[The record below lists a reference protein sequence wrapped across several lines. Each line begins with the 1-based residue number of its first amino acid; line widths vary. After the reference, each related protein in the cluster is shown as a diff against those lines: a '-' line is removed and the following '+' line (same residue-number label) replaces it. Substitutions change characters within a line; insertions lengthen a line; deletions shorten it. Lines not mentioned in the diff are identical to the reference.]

1 MRVGLVIG
9 LVVLVGCAGEAE
21 EVDDSRSPAPGVT
34 GGEAGAPTVSA
45 ATGGGAPAP
54 ASGGSLPADPTGG
67 SPAASGGNVSG
78 ALGAAAGAVGSGGA
92 VGTGGEEAA
101 SGGVV
106 TGAMGGTEEGGG
118 EGGAEGPA
126 TGGASATGGAETG
139 GEATGGE
146 SSGGTDT
153 GGVGPRTGGSTTGGA
168 EPAACTYTCTTT
180 TTDADGATSA
190 STTRNT
196 YDPCVAGLA
205 ESSRCTQT
213 ESVAIATVC
222 SIDREPEPIECEPLS
237 PTGGG
242 GAGGAAPEEPAH
254 GKWILDGTC
263 VRLVAGACPSEGLL
277 REMCTTDE
285 HRSLALNT
293 EISEVREC
301 DDGRLNCDGRDWLPG
316 LQYQDPGPGD
326 LAPPVVMQV
335 GCELSTGDSD
345 PPSCSE
351 VLDDRETWD
360 LCVWGVWGVNHFG
373 EPCESST
380 CYACV
385 PVCVN

>member
-1 MRVGLVIG
+1 MRAGLVIG
-9 LVVLVGCAGEAE
+9 LVVLVGCAGEAA
-21 EVDDSRSPAPGVT
+21 EVDGSRSPASGVT
-34 GGEAGAPTVSA
+34 GGEAGAPADIA

-67 SPAASGGNVSG
+67 APTASGGTGSG
-78 ALGAAAGAVGSGGA
+78 APGGAGAEAGSGGT
-92 VGTGGEEAA
+92 VGEGGAEIGSGGLVTGGSED
-101 SGGVV
+101 
-106 TGAMGGTEEGGG
+106 GGG

-126 TGGASATGGAETG
+126 TGGASATGGAATG

-146 SSGGTDT
+146 SSGGADT
-153 GGVGPRTGGSTTGGA
+153 GGMGPVTGGFTTGGA
-168 EPAACTYTCTTT
+168 EPTACTYTCTTT
-180 TTDADGATSA
+180 TTDADGMTSA
-190 STTRNT
+190 STTRST

-213 ESVAIATVC
+213 ENVAVATVC
-222 SIDREPEPIECEPLS
+222 SIDREPEPLECEPLGS
-237 PTGGG
+237 TGGG
-242 GAGGAAPEEPAH
+242 GAGGADPEEPAH

-301 DDGRLNCDGRDWLPG
+301 DDRRINCDGRDWLPG

-326 LAPPVVMQV
+326 VTPPVVMQV
-335 GCELSTGDSD
+335 GCELSAGGKD
-345 PPSCSE
+345 PPSCAE
-351 VLDDRETWD
+351 VLHDRETWD
-360 LCVWGVWGVNHFG
+360 PCVWGIWGITNSG
-373 EPCESST
+373 DPCESST

-385 PVCVN
+385 PVCVD